1 MRFYVRVMFEE
12 WVVRKNF
19 RNSVEWIQ
27 RIRETQKIEVSVGF
41 SYCILSQKK
50 FSRPRN
56 KKTSSLRNFFEFNTM
71 EGQYI
76 FGQSNG
82 KPTFLSIDTGKTFSL
97 EDKGEWISGWK
108 DGKQC
113 WFNTATKETS
123 FSSPVKVQNN
133 DILPTA
139 IQITDEEILSMMDID
154 IEEPESK
161 KRKVKNMG
169 AEEKKK
175 RRRENARKFRQ
186 KNKKKLK
193 DSQNRV
199 MELEA
204 SIMDYKNAVTIR
216 DEKIKLLESRLA
228 FLESIVTSEMMRRNE
243 E

>member
-1 MRFYVRVMFEE
+1 
-12 WVVRKNF
+12 
-19 RNSVEWIQ
+19 
-27 RIRETQKIEVSVGF
+27 
-41 SYCILSQKK
+41 
-50 FSRPRN
+50 
-56 KKTSSLRNFFEFNTM
+56 
-71 EGQYI
+71 
-76 FGQSNG
+76 
-82 KPTFLSIDTGKTFSL
+82 
-97 EDKGEWISGWK
+97 
-108 DGKQC
+108 
-113 WFNTATKETS
+113 
-123 FSSPVKVQNN
+123 
-133 DILPTA
+133 
-139 IQITDEEILSMMDID
+139 MMDID

-204 SIMDYKNAVTIR
+204 SIMDYKNALTIR

>member
-1 MRFYVRVMFEE
+1 
-12 WVVRKNF
+12 
-19 RNSVEWIQ
+19 
-27 RIRETQKIEVSVGF
+27 
-41 SYCILSQKK
+41 
-50 FSRPRN
+50 
-56 KKTSSLRNFFEFNTM
+56 M

-133 DILPTA
+133 DVLPTA
-139 IQITDEEILSMMDID
+139 IHITDEEILSMMDID

-161 KRKVKNMG
+161 KRRVNMG

-186 KNKKKLK
+186 KNKKKLE

-204 SIMDYKNAVTIR
+204 SIMDYKNALTIR

>member
-1 MRFYVRVMFEE
+1 
-12 WVVRKNF
+12 
-19 RNSVEWIQ
+19 
-27 RIRETQKIEVSVGF
+27 
-41 SYCILSQKK
+41 
-50 FSRPRN
+50 
-56 KKTSSLRNFFEFNTM
+56 M
-71 EGQYI
+71 EPDEDHERDRTDG
-76 FGQSNG
+76 G
-82 KPTFLSIDTGKTFSL
+82 KH
-97 EDKGEWISGWK
+97 
-108 DGKQC
+108 
-113 WFNTATKETS
+113 
-123 FSSPVKVQNN
+123 V
-133 DILPTA
+133 
-139 IQITDEEILSMMDID
+139 DE
-154 IEEPESK
+154 
-161 KRKVKNMG
+161 NMG